1 MSQAAAGASG
11 LPRHVAVIM
20 DGNGRWAQRRALP
33 RHLGHRA
40 GAKAVRAT
48 VEGCARRGVEALTI
62 FAFSSENW
70 QRPQD
75 EVTRL
80 MELFVESIDKE
91 VDELHRNGIRMRF
104 IGDLSR
110 LRAGLG
116 AKIAAAE
123 ARTAAN
129 QRMTL
134 FIAVSYG
141 GRWDIVEAARRLAAR
156 AVAGE
161 ITPAAIDEALFA
173 DQLQLA
179 GAPEPDLFIRT
190 GGEQRISNFLLWN
203 LAYSELYFC
212 DTLWPDFDDAALE
225 RRVAFLRQPA
235 ATLWPDRRAGRTMN
249 ARPARAH
256 RDRAAAR
263 SPGHRRAGLVAARGG
278 GGDDRGRDLRWRLR
292 MGRVRAAALRAGP
305 ARVRRRH
312 PAGARGRRD
321 ARSRPALAHGLSC
334 ASPPSGG

>member
-1 MSQAAAGASG
+1 VSQAAAGASG

-91 VDELHRNGIRMRF
+91 VDELHRNGIRIRF
-104 IGDLSR
+104 IGELTR
-110 LRAGLG
+110 LRAGLA
-116 AKIAAAE
+116 AKMAVAE

-129 QRMTL
+129 RRMTL

-156 AVAGE
+156 AVTGE
-161 ITPAAIDEALFA
+161 IAPAAIDEALFA

-212 DTLWPDFDDAALE
+212 DTLWPDFDDAAL
-225 RRVAFLRQPA
+225 
-235 ATLWPDRRAGRTMN
+235 D
-249 ARPARAH
+249 
-256 RDRAAAR
+256 
-263 SPGHRRAGLVAARGG
+263 
-278 GGDDRGRDLRWRLR
+278 
-292 MGRVRAAALRAGP
+292 AALRFYASRQRRFGLTN
-305 ARVRRRH
+305 AQAVR
-312 PAGARGRRD
+312 
-321 ARSRPALAHGLSC
+321 
-334 ASPPSGG
+334 

>member
-1 MSQAAAGASG
+1 
-11 LPRHVAVIM
+11 M

-48 VEGCARRGVEALTI
+48 VEGCARRGVEVLTI

-91 VDELHRNGIRMRF
+91 VDELHRNGIRVRF
-104 IGDLSR
+104 VGELSR
-110 LRAGLG
+110 LRAVLG
-116 AKIAAAE
+116 AKIAVAE

-141 GRWDIVEAARRLAAR
+141 GRWDIVQAARKLAAR

-161 ITPAAIDEALFA
+161 IKSEAIDEAVFA

-179 GAPEPDLFIRT
+179 GVPEPDLFIRT
-190 GGEQRISNFLLWN
+190 GGESRISNFLLWN

-212 DTLWPDFDDAALE
+212 DTLWPDFDDAAL
-225 RRVAFLRQPA
+225 
-235 ATLWPDRRAGRTMN
+235 D
-249 ARPARAH
+249 
-256 RDRAAAR
+256 
-263 SPGHRRAGLVAARGG
+263 
-278 GGDDRGRDLRWRLR
+278 
-292 MGRVRAAALRAGP
+292 AALRFYASRQRRFGLTDAQA
-305 ARVRRRH
+305 AR
-312 PAGARGRRD
+312 
-321 ARSRPALAHGLSC
+321 
-334 ASPPSGG
+334 

>member
-1 MSQAAAGASG
+1 VSQAAAGASG

-48 VEGCARRGVEALTI
+48 VEGCARRGVEVLTI

-91 VDELHRNGIRMRF
+91 VDELHRNGIRVRF

-110 LRAGLG
+110 LRAVLG

-156 AVAGE
+156 VVTGE
-161 ITPAAIDEALFA
+161 IKPEAIDETLFA

-179 GAPEPDLFIRT
+179 GTPEPDLFIRT

-212 DTLWPDFDDAALE
+212 DTLWPDFDDAAL
-225 RRVAFLRQPA
+225 
-235 ATLWPDRRAGRTMN
+235 D
-249 ARPARAH
+249 
-256 RDRAAAR
+256 
-263 SPGHRRAGLVAARGG
+263 
-278 GGDDRGRDLRWRLR
+278 
-292 MGRVRAAALRAGP
+292 AALRFYASRQRRFGLTDAQA
-305 ARVRRRH
+305 AR
-312 PAGARGRRD
+312 
-321 ARSRPALAHGLSC
+321 
-334 ASPPSGG
+334 